1 MSYYDQTFEP
11 WEIVDGQCV
20 VADELEWAKLIE
32 WNAEAESHSQAWEL
46 HCALCKQSG
55 IRDFESEWSK
65 RSEGGEIPSR
75 PVVKVPTDIFEEYKG
90 GRDEDGAMYCNHTGE
105 ELSVNQ
111 NGHVWPAGWPSM
123 SDGDDWGI
131 RSYTIKDELARF
143 LQTVDA
149 TPHVDYLI
157 VTQRPELV
165 RGKWQ
170 RLTTGS
176 GHNPSPHEF
185 HRANVTLAVPVE
197 TQADIER
204 LVPKLLKCHD
214 LCKGL
219 AVVANPKEE
228 LDFVSVDDGTTLW
241 DFLEGEYEWR
251 NGKECGHCE
260 SLDLIIVE
268 GDEHPVHPDWVRSLR
283 DQCKDAD
290 VPFNFAGWGDWVPL
304 GDFGKANS
312 WTRTQIDPVLKGSI
326 NGEFSGEYE
335 TLYPWQESVNNPC
348 MIRGYQRSGRLLDGV
363 EHNGRIGG

>member
-204 LVPKLLKCHD
+204 LVPELLKCHD

-219 AVVANPKEE
+219 EVICNPKEK
-228 LDFVSVDDGTTLW
+228 LDFREVNLGTSADNYFYVDSLSGDWVQEDVGDRENPRSTMCHDDGPSISRIVA
-241 DFLEGEYEWR
+241 EG
-251 NGKECGHCE
+251 N
-260 SLDLIIVE
+260 
-268 GDEHPVHPDWVRSLR
+268 EHPIHPDHIRSLR
-283 DQCKDAD
+283 DQCLDAE
-290 VPFNFAGWGDWVPL
+290 VPFNFAGWGEWLPWGQLHAQLHVGITPTPNSTDTYWFP
-304 GDFGKANS
+304 DGK
-312 WTRTQIDPVLKGSI
+312 T
-326 NGEFSGEYE
+326 
-335 TLYPWQESVNNPC
+335 
-348 MIRGYQRSGRLLDGV
+348 IRKVGKEHAGRLLDGV
-363 EHNGRIGG
+363 EHNGRVSQ